1 MAKFVSLIAGNICA
15 GKTNKVKHIEHH
27 QDQFQPFLNPTESL
41 KIIPE
46 FIDPIARK
54 VFYRNRQENSALF
67 EYSCLSGRIA
77 RHLYARGDHFEQ
89 DNNLYFF
96 DRGII
101 EGAET
106 FARNSYEESF
116 MTKSQ
121 FHQYTDIIKM
131 GIDSLG
137 KNRQHLWL
145 EQLIVYLEV
154 KDEHIL
160 QERYQQRAAATSEEP
175 IPLDYFKRIN
185 EKYHHFF
192 ENINSIY
199 DKYGV
204 NPPQVLR
211 LDASINGN
219 HHNDY
224 HKHTIIKIAQKMQEM
239 NLNIQS
245 PIIQKE
251 K

>member
-1 MAKFVSLIAGNICA
+1 MAKFVTLIAGNICA
-15 GKTNKVKHIEHH
+15 GKTNKVQHIEKH
-27 QDQFQPFLNPTESL
+27 QDQFQQFLNENESL

-67 EYSCLSGRIA
+67 EYSCLSGRLA
-77 RHLYARGDHFEQ
+77 RHLYARGDHFDA

-106 FARNSYEESF
+106 FARNSYEENF

-121 FHQYTDIIKM
+121 FTQYTDIIKM
-131 GIDSLG
+131 GLDSLG

-154 KDEHIL
+154 KDEKIL
-160 QERYQQRAAATSEEP
+160 QERYQHRAAGTKEEP

-192 ENINSIY
+192 ENINTIY
-199 DKYGV
+199 EKYGV

-219 HHNDY
+219 HNGNY
-224 HKHTIIKIAQKMQEM
+224 HQQTINQIIQKMQEM
-239 NLNIQS
+239 NI
-245 PIIQKE
+245 K
-251 K
+251 